1 MKVVARVHLFPP
13 DHCAGAERMLEELLV
28 PLQDRGHQVD
38 VYLARGRTGPG
49 YDYRNLRVHRRGS
62 DWLTAASDA
71 DVLITHL
78 DQTSEVVG
86 VASVLNKPVVQ
97 VLHNT
102 HAPTK
107 MWANCKADL
116 LVFNSEWMKADFG
129 MDGIVVRP
137 PVWAKDYAP
146 HRLDRIH
153 RTFVTLVNTTQDKGG
168 LIFYMLAARNPA
180 VDFMAIE
187 GAYGEQLDFDLP
199 NVHRRAHATTDM
211 RRIYNYT
218 KILLMPSKYE
228 SWGRVGVEAMASG
241 IPVVATPTPG
251 LLESLDYAGWFVDYD
266 DFAGWEEAILQ
277 LLGSSEAYTK
287 ASERSSKRSAELDP
301 TDDINRW
308 INAVERL

>member
-1 MKVVARVHLFPP
+1 
-13 DHCAGAERMLEELLV
+13 MLEELLV

-38 VYLARGRTGPG
+38 VYLAKGPG
-49 YDYRNLRVHRRGS
+49 GASYSYRGLSVHRRGS
-62 DWLTAASDA
+62 DWTRAATEA

-116 LVFNSEWMKADFG
+116 LVFNSEWMAKDFG
-129 MDGIVVRP
+129 MPGIVVRP

-146 HRLDRIH
+146 RRLERVDRQ
-153 RTFVTLVNTTQDKGG
+153 FVTLINTTQAKGG
-168 LIFYMLAARNPA
+168 LLFYMLAAANPT
-180 VDFMAIE
+180 VHFMAIE

-211 RRIYNYT
+211 RRVYSYT

-241 IPVVATPTPG
+241 IPVIASPTPG
-251 LLESLDYAGWFVDYD
+251 LLESLGDAGNFVDVD
-266 DFAGWEEAILQ
+266 DFEGWTNTLLT
-277 LLGSSEAYTK
+277 LLGSSEAYTA
-287 ASERSSKRSAELDP
+287 ASERSHKRSAELDP

-308 INAVERL
+308 INAVERLSA